1 MLFQKSVKYYRII
14 FLQNWW
20 KQAMEIKIIM
30 TDRLDLGVL
39 EIELYTYI
47 SNNKKTPVR

>member
-1 MLFQKSVKYYRII
+1 
-14 FLQNWW
+14 
-20 KQAMEIKIIM
+20 MEIKIIM

-47 SNNKKTPVR
+47 SNKKNKKHQSGKSSFK